1 MINLLLCGNKKVF
14 DGALTELISITN
26 RTKESIN
33 CYIFTMDA
41 SRIKP
46 EYVPIENKQ
55 IDFLN
60 KVIQKKNKE
69 NKVTKVDVTNLYEQ
83 EFLNCK
89 NESAYCTPYT
99 LLRLL
104 ADMVPNIP
112 DKLLYLDIDMM
123 IGDDLSKLYNI
134 DVSEYEYAAVK
145 EKYGSIFI
153 RPDYINAG
161 MLLMNMKKIKETKLL
176 EKARNYETEKQVY
189 VKKTT
194 KPLFHVTAPTGWI
207 NDPNG
212 FSVYDGKIH
221 LFYQYNP
228 YQREW
233 GPMHWGHSVTDD
245 MVRWEQ
251 LPAAIAP
258 DQEYDKAGCFSGSA
272 IEADGKH
279 VLVYT
284 GVTRVKQADGSE
296 QERQNQCI
304 AFGDGKDYVKYE
316 KNPVVTGEMLPEGCS
331 RIDFR
336 DPKIW
341 KENDTYYLIVGN
353 KNDNQVGQ
361 VVLCSSKNLTDW
373 KFETILASN
382 ENGDIG
388 TMWECPDFFALK
400 DKHVLICSPQDM
412 KARKYEFHNGH
423 NSVYFLG
430 DYDANRCRFSKEQP
444 HTLDYGMDFYAP
456 QTTELP
462 DGRRIMIAW
471 MKSWDACVIPNS
483 QDWQGMMTFPREL
496 EIKENRIWQNPV
508 KELENYYQNP
518 CCYEHTEIEGETVLA
533 GVEGRTIDLTVT
545 LEDGE
550 NTIFSIKLAADSEY
564 ETSYTYNKETRLLE
578 IDRTYCGVTKD
589 VVCVR
594 KFRIEDP
601 AGLKKM
607 RFILDYHSIELFIN
621 DGQQTATTA
630 ICTPLN
636 AKDIYFFSDKKMTM
650 SVEKHDIIM

>member
-1 MINLLLCGNKKVF
+1 MLQKPAFSTTIAPSVANRIGAEIRRIEKKNSGVSIIFRKLSICVSSFLCFLQRFLARDFLLGRLDDELLPVFGQELLCR
-14 DGALTELISITN
+14 E
-26 RTKESIN
+26 
-33 CYIFTMDA
+33 
-41 SRIKP
+41 
-46 EYVPIENKQ
+46 
-55 IDFLN
+55 
-60 KVIQKKNKE
+60 
-69 NKVTKVDVTNLYEQ
+69 EQ
-83 EFLNCK
+83 EDHAL
-89 NESAYCTPYT
+89 
-99 LLRLL
+99 
-104 ADMVPNIP
+104 D
-112 DKLLYLDIDMM
+112 DIDQLR
-123 IGDDLSKLYNI
+123 GDLCI
-134 DVSEYEYAAVK
+134 RCHQVAA
-145 EKYGSIFI
+145 
-153 RPDYINAG
+153 
-161 MLLMNMKKIKETKLL
+161 L
-176 EKARNYETEKQVY
+176 
-189 VKKTT
+189 
-194 KPLFHVTAPTGWI
+194 
-207 NDPNG
+207 
-212 FSVYDGKIH
+212 GKIRH
-221 LFYQYNP
+221 KERRGRNKPRIVAGKDGNGNARPAVAGKRY
-228 YQREW
+228 
-233 GPMHWGHSVTDD
+233 D

-564 ETSYTYNKETRLLE
+564 ETSYIYNKETRLLE

>member
-1 MINLLLCGNKKVF
+1 M
-14 DGALTELISITN
+14 
-26 RTKESIN
+26 
-33 CYIFTMDA
+33 
-41 SRIKP
+41 
-46 EYVPIENKQ
+46 
-55 IDFLN
+55 
-60 KVIQKKNKE
+60 
-69 NKVTKVDVTNLYEQ
+69 
-83 EFLNCK
+83 
-89 NESAYCTPYT
+89 
-99 LLRLL
+99 
-104 ADMVPNIP
+104 
-112 DKLLYLDIDMM
+112 
-123 IGDDLSKLYNI
+123 
-134 DVSEYEYAAVK
+134 SE
-145 EKYGSIFI
+145 
-153 RPDYINAG
+153 
-161 MLLMNMKKIKETKLL
+161 ML

-304 AFGDGKDYVKYE
+304 AFGDGKDYLKYE

-508 KELENYYQNP
+508 KELENYHQNP
-518 CCYEHTEIEGETVLA
+518 CCYEHAEIEGETVLA
-533 GVEGRTIDLTVT
+533 EVEGRTIDLTVT

>member
-1 MINLLLCGNKKVF
+1 M
-14 DGALTELISITN
+14 
-26 RTKESIN
+26 
-33 CYIFTMDA
+33 
-41 SRIKP
+41 
-46 EYVPIENKQ
+46 
-55 IDFLN
+55 
-60 KVIQKKNKE
+60 
-69 NKVTKVDVTNLYEQ
+69 
-83 EFLNCK
+83 
-89 NESAYCTPYT
+89 
-99 LLRLL
+99 
-104 ADMVPNIP
+104 
-112 DKLLYLDIDMM
+112 
-123 IGDDLSKLYNI
+123 
-134 DVSEYEYAAVK
+134 SE
-145 EKYGSIFI
+145 
-153 RPDYINAG
+153 
-161 MLLMNMKKIKETKLL
+161 ML
-176 EKARNYETEKQVY
+176 EKARKYEDEQGKQI
-189 VKKTT
+189 KAEDR
-194 KPLFHVTAPTGWI
+194 PAFHVSPYIGWM

-212 FSVYDGKIH
+212 FSYYQGEYH
-221 LFYQYNP
+221 LFYQYYP
-228 YQREW
+228 YDTHW
-233 GPMHWGHSVTDD
+233 NSMHWGHVVSKDLLH
-245 MVRWEQ
+245 WEY
-251 LPAAIAP
+251 LPAALAP
-258 DQEYDKAGCFSGSA
+258 DEDYDKIGCFSGSA
-272 IEADGKH
+272 TELGDGRQ
-279 VLVYT
+279 LLIYT
-284 GVTRVKQADGSE
+284 AVDQEKMEDGTVRDIQTQAV
-296 QERQNQCI
+296 
-304 AFGDGKDYVKYE
+304 AVGDGKDYKKYE
-316 KNPVVTGEMLPEGCS
+316 KNPVLTAKDLPKGAS
-331 RIDFR
+331 KVDFR

-341 KENDTYYLIVGN
+341 KGNDGN
-353 KNDNQVGQ
+353 FYCVIGSRPADGSGQ
-361 VVLCSSKNLTDW
+361 ILLYRSKNG
-373 KFETILASN
+373 FEWEFVSILAKN
-382 ENGDIG
+382 QNRYGK
-388 TMWECPDFFALK
+388 MWECPDFFALK

>member
-1 MINLLLCGNKKVF
+1 M
-14 DGALTELISITN
+14 
-26 RTKESIN
+26 
-33 CYIFTMDA
+33 
-41 SRIKP
+41 
-46 EYVPIENKQ
+46 
-55 IDFLN
+55 
-60 KVIQKKNKE
+60 
-69 NKVTKVDVTNLYEQ
+69 
-83 EFLNCK
+83 
-89 NESAYCTPYT
+89 
-99 LLRLL
+99 
-104 ADMVPNIP
+104 
-112 DKLLYLDIDMM
+112 
-123 IGDDLSKLYNI
+123 
-134 DVSEYEYAAVK
+134 SE
-145 EKYGSIFI
+145 
-153 RPDYINAG
+153 
-161 MLLMNMKKIKETKLL
+161 ML
-176 EKARNYETEKQVY
+176 EKARKYEFIQGQQIKEEERPAFHITPY
-189 VKKTT
+189 V
-194 KPLFHVTAPTGWI
+194 GWM

-212 FSVYDGKIH
+212 FSYYKGEYH

-228 YQREW
+228 YSTHW
-233 GPMHWGHSVTDD
+233 DSMHWGHVVSKDLLHWNYVPTA
-245 MVRWEQ
+245 
-251 LPAAIAP
+251 LAP
-258 DQEYDKAGCFSGSA
+258 DEDYDKFGCFSGSA
-272 IEADGKH
+272 IELEDGRQ
-279 VLVYT
+279 LLMYT
-284 GVTRVKQADGSE
+284 SVNQEKLEDGTVRDIQTQAV
-296 QERQNQCI
+296 
-304 AFGDGKDYVKYE
+304 AVGDGKDYEKYE
-316 KNPVVTGEMLPEGCS
+316 KNPVLTAKDLPKGAS
-331 RIDFR
+331 KVDFR

-341 KENDTYYLIVGN
+341 KGNDGN
-353 KNDNQVGQ
+353 FYCVIGSRPADGSGQ
-361 VVLCSSKNLTDW
+361 ILLYRSKNG
-373 KFETILASN
+373 FEWEFVSILAKN
-382 ENGDIG
+382 QNRYGK
-388 TMWECPDFFALK
+388 MWECPDFFALK